1 MAESRI
7 YKEIEEIYID
17 PPDNVSAGPINDD
30 DIFHWEAVITG
41 PEETDYKNGVF
52 LLDIQIPKE
61 YPYKPPTCIFKTKIW
76 HPNINP
82 EYGTIC
88 ITILKKENWNPSM
101 NISNVLL
108 SIMLL
113 FYKPNFEDPLN
124 FKARREF
131 KENPEKYKEKVKQWV
146 KDYSGKK
153 NTIIKY

>member
-7 YKEIEEIYID
+7 YKEIEEIYLD
-17 PPDNVSAGPINDD
+17 PPDNISAGPINDN
-30 DIFHWEAVITG
+30 DIYHWEAVITG
-41 PEETDYKNGVF
+41 PEETDYKDGVF

-61 YPYKPPTCIFKTKIW
+61 YPYKPPNCIFKTKIW

-82 EYGTIC
+82 DSGSIC
-88 ITILKKENWNPSM
+88 ITVLKQKNWNPSM

-124 FKARREF
+124 WDARKEFKA
-131 KENPEKYKEKVKQWV
+131 NPEKYKEKVKQWV

-153 NTIIKY
+153 NTK

>member
-7 YKEIEEIYID
+7 YKEIEEIYLD
-17 PPDNVSAGPINDD
+17 PPDNISAGPINDN
-30 DIFHWEAVITG
+30 DIYHWEAVITG
-41 PEETDYKNGVF
+41 PEETDYKDGVF

-61 YPYKPPTCIFKTKIW
+61 YPYKPPNCIFKTKIW

-82 EYGTIC
+82 DSGSIC
-88 ITILKKENWNPSM
+88 ITVLKQKNWNPSM

-113 FYKPNFEDPLN
+113 FYKPNFEDPLKWDARKE
-124 FKARREF
+124 FKA
-131 KENPEKYKEKVKQWV
+131 NPEKYKEKVKQWV

-153 NTIIKY
+153 NTK